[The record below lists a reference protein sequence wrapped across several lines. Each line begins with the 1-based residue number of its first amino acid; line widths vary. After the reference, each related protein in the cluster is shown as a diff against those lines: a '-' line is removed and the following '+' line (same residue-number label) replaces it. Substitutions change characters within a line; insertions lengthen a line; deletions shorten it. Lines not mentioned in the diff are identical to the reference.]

1 VAGDRREA
9 CGVVGIVAPGQDA
22 ARLALLGL
30 YALQHRGQESAG
42 IATSDGQAAYLHK
55 GMGLVSQ
62 VFEESLI
69 RQLRG
74 PLAIGHTRY
83 ATTGSSTLRNAQ
95 PFLIETLHGP
105 LGLAHNGQLVHAS
118 TLRRRLLARGVG
130 LASGSDS
137 ELILQILASPPEA
150 WAEEIGTVPPDPD
163 PWVER
168 IRALLRLA
176 PGAYALVLLTREALY
191 AVRDPYG
198 FRPLCLGALDPGY
211 AVASESGAL
220 RLIGA
225 RYLREIR
232 PGEIVRL
239 DAHGLRCWEESAAP
253 TPAFCV
259 FEYIYFMRPDARR
272 EGGTIYGVRLALGRQ
287 LAREAPAPA
296 DIVVGVPDSATP
308 HAIGYSLESGL
319 PFIEGLIKNRY
330 IGRTF
335 IQPDDA
341 VRRMGVRLKFEP
353 LVEVLRGRRVVL
365 VDDSIVRGHTT
376 AQLVQLLREGG
387 AAEVHVR
394 VASPPIRHPCF
405 MGIDMAT
412 YEELIAHRLDVER
425 IRHSIGAD
433 SLAYLSL
440 PGLIQAVRAAL
451 PGGEGGYCTAC
462 FTGRYPIP
470 VEEEATEAVGM
481 VRRHPENIQGVSLR

>member
-1 VAGDRREA
+1 MTGDRREA

-55 GMGLVSQ
+55 GVGLVSQ

-105 LGLAHNGQLVHAS
+105 LGLAHNGHLVHAS

-137 ELILQILASPPEA
+137 ELILQILASPPET
-150 WAEEIGTVPPDPD
+150 WAAEIGAVASDPD

-168 IRALLRLA
+168 IRTLLRLA

-239 DAHGLRCWEESAAP
+239 DAHGLRCWEENAAP

-272 EGGTIYGVRLALGRQ
+272 EGGTIYSVRLALGRQ

-353 LVEVLRGRRVVL
+353 LVEVLRGRRMVL

-412 YEELIAHRLDVER
+412 YEELIAHRLDVEGICR
-425 IRHSIGAD
+425 YIGAD

-451 PGGEGGYCTAC
+451 PGGEGSYCTAC

-481 VRRHPENIQGVSLR
+481 ARRHQEPIQGVSLQ

>member
-1 VAGDRREA
+1 MTGDRREA

-105 LGLAHNGQLVHAS
+105 LGLAHNGHLVHAS

-137 ELILQILASPPEA
+137 ELILQILASPPET
-150 WAEEIGTVPPDPD
+150 WAAEIGAVASDPD

-168 IRALLRLA
+168 IRTLLRLA

-272 EGGTIYGVRLALGRQ
+272 EGGTIYSVRLALGRQ

-412 YEELIAHRLDVER
+412 YEELIAHRLDVEGICR
-425 IRHSIGAD
+425 YIGAD

-440 PGLIQAVRAAL
+440 PGLIQAVRGAL

-481 VRRHPENIQGVSLR
+481 ARRHQEPIQGVSLQ

>member
-1 VAGDRREA
+1 MTGDRREA

-105 LGLAHNGQLVHAS
+105 LGLAHNGHLVHAS

-137 ELILQILASPPEA
+137 ELILQILASPPET
-150 WAEEIGTVPPDPD
+150 WAAEIGAVASDPD

-168 IRALLRLA
+168 IRTLLRLA

-239 DAHGLRCWEESAAP
+239 DAHGLRCWEENAAP

-272 EGGTIYGVRLALGRQ
+272 EGGTIYSVRLALGRQ

-412 YEELIAHRLDVER
+412 YEELIAHRLDVEGICR
-425 IRHSIGAD
+425 YIGAD

-440 PGLIQAVRAAL
+440 PGLIQAVRGAL

-481 VRRHPENIQGVSLR
+481 ARRHQEPIQGVSLQ